1 MFGRLIYALHR
12 RRNDKIFLP
21 TVTAISA
28 DRSILYG
35 DVAEKV
41 ITLAEAIAGTNI
53 DPTRSKRHGSHPLE
67 EYEHLEFAPA
77 LPPLL
82 QERLVSALTGMQA
95 EAVDMGKSIELNTF
109 RQIRRDPRARKEDD
123 LAAWR
128 KDAYTRWNT
137 LVDGLLAEVDAFW
150 RSEKRKSGSRI

>member
-12 RRNDKIFLP
+12 RTNDKMFLP

-28 DRSILYG
+28 DRNILYG
-35 DVAEKV
+35 DIAEKV
-41 ITLAEAIAGTNI
+41 IKLAKAIAGTNI
-53 DPTRSKRHGSHPLE
+53 DHTRSKRQGSHPLQ
-67 EYEHLEFAPA
+67 EHEDLQYAPA

-82 QERLVSALTGMQA
+82 QERLVFALTGMQT
-95 EAVDMGKSIELNTF
+95 EAVEMGKSIELNTF
-109 RQIRRDPRARKEDD
+109 RRIRRDPRVRTEED

-128 KDAYTRWNT
+128 KDAYMRWNT

-150 RSEKRKSGSRI
+150 RSERRKSGSRL